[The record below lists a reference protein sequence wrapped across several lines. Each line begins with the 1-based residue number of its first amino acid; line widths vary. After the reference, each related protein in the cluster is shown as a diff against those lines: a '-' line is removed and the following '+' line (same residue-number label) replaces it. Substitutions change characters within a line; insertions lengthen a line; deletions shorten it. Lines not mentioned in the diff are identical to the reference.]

1 MSALLALKAK
11 VEAQETQL
19 AAIQEARG
27 NAHLALKAKVAAQE
41 TQLAA
46 MQQKIDELNARIN
59 GVAFA
64 VPPGFSAGQKLQL
77 RVPGIG
83 MVAPEMPTGVVA
95 GQQIKI
101 TFPAKP
107 VLMRADASRSLIDC
121 CSIKYSQYSTVQ

>member
-11 VEAQETQL
+11 VESQQ
-19 AAIQEARG
+19 
-27 NAHLALKAKVAAQE
+27 

-64 VPPGFSAGQKLQL
+64 VPPGVSAGQKLQL
-77 RVPGIG
+77 QVPGIG
-83 MVAPEMPTGVVA
+83 MVAPEMPAEVVA
-95 GQQIKI
+95 GQQIRI

-107 VLMRADASRSLIDC
+107 VLVSMGDGPAPIFSAWGGAEQPVGASRGGQVGAHSLVPIG
-121 CSIKYSQYSTVQ
+121 